1 MSDKERNTILRF
13 AIIFLLIVAGFVA
26 VLVKIVLIQTAERD
40 RWMAIAEGQIKNNQP
55 IPATRGN
62 ILDCKGRLLA
72 GSMPQ
77 YYVMMDTR
85 TEALHL
91 GRDTLF
97 YLHVG
102 ELAQGFSRIIGD
114 KTPGE
119 YKEKMMNSFKT
130 PRKRGYSGSVIK
142 ISGRRINFIQKK
154 QLEQLPLIKRGKYKS
169 GITFE
174 EQHRRI
180 KPFGELASRTIGSI
194 YGESGEGNAGLE
206 KRFEKELRGVDGL
219 SRRQKIGGQYE
230 NVVLQEA
237 EDGMDII
244 TTLDADLQ
252 DIVSS
257 SLKTKLEEVAGDW
270 GCCILMETQTGK
282 IRAISNLDRTSAG
295 TYYEMQNHAVMR
307 VEPGST
313 FKTIALIAA
322 MDDGRVHLYDTVKV
336 HKDGWKYFSAKHYDS
351 HPKDTV
357 YTVRSAL
364 AVSSNIALAKLIT
377 KAYGGSASKFVKKLE
392 KMGLKDSMYCEIP
405 GYEPARIDVPNDTVT
420 ISKMSYG
427 YSVEL
432 SPMQI
437 LAFYNAIANDGK
449 MIRPYMV
456 SEIQQNGDP
465 VQKFGTEVLKSS
477 ICDEQTLRD
486 IRLCLHDVVW
496 DNHLGTAS
504 VRMWKGRVAAYK
516 AQSDLVSIA
525 GKTGTAQLFMDGR
538 YSGHNHRMT
547 FVGYFPEDKPQY
559 TCICMINNP
568 KNYPSYD
575 AGYDCGNVVRAI
587 AERTIAYSDYYTF
600 EGDSLVLK
608 KW

>member
-13 AIIFLLIVAGFVA
+13 AVIFLVIVAGFVA
-26 VLVKIVLIQTAERD
+26 VLVKIILIQTAEREQ
-40 RWMAIAEGQIKNNQP
+40 WLHIAEGQIKNNQP

-85 TEALHL
+85 VEALHL
-91 GRDTLF
+91 GGDTLF
-97 YLHVG
+97 YSHVG
-102 ELAQGFSRIIGD
+102 ELAQGLSRIIGD

-119 YKEKMMNSFKT
+119 YKQKMIASFKT
-130 PRKRGYSGSVIK
+130 PHRRGYSGSVIK
-142 ISGRRINFIQKK
+142 LSGQRINFLQKK
-154 QLEQLPLIKRGKYKS
+154 ELEQLPLIRRGKYKS

-194 YGESGEGNAGLE
+194 YGESGKGNAGLE
-206 KRFEKELRGVDGL
+206 KRFEVELRGVDGL
-219 SRRQKIGGQYE
+219 SRRQKIGGRYE

-270 GCCILMETQTGK
+270 GCCILMETGTGK
-282 IRAISNLDRTSAG
+282 IRAISNLDRTSNG
-295 TYYEMQNHAVMR
+295 QYYEMQNHAVMR

-322 MDDGRVHLYDTVKV
+322 LDDGKVRITDTVKV
-336 HKDGWKYFSAKHYDS
+336 YKDGWKYFSAKHYDS
-351 HPKDTV
+351 HPKDTI
-357 YTVRSAL
+357 YTVQSAL
-364 AVSSNIALAKLIT
+364 AVSSNIALAKIIT
-377 KAYGGSASKFVKKLE
+377 KAYGGSARKLVRKLE
-392 KMGLKDSMYCEIP
+392 KMGLKDSIYCEIP
-405 GYEPARIDVPNDTVT
+405 GYESARIDIPNDTVT
-420 ISKMSYG
+420 ISKMAYG

-437 LAFYNAIANDGK
+437 LTFYNAIANGGK

-456 SEIQQNGDP
+456 SEIQQNGDA
-465 VQKFGTEVLKSS
+465 VQRFDTEVLKAS
-477 ICDEQTLRD
+477 ICSEQTLSD
-486 IRLCLHDVVW
+486 IRKCLHDVVW
-496 DNHLGTAS
+496 DNNLGTAS
-504 VRMWKGRVAAYK
+504 VRLWKGKVAALK
-516 AQSDLVSIA
+516 AQSELVPIA
-525 GKTGTAQLFMDGR
+525 GKTGTAQLFMNGH

-547 FVGYFPEDKPQY
+547 FVGYFPEQAPQY

-575 AGYDCGNVVRAI
+575 AGYDCGNVVRAV